1 MFSREQWEKLF
12 DEFPIGDLADFDD
25 LAFIPP
31 VKTV

>member
-1 MFSREQWEKLF
+1 VSSGRKLF
-12 DEFPIGDLADFDD
+12 DDFGPIEDLADFDD